1 MANPY
6 IDALA
11 GTSSWLSFGSNHIT
25 YAFDDSGTGGA
36 WTVEYKNGYAAA
48 LQAWA
53 NVADLTIAEVSP
65 GAGATFVETL
75 WSRTSFAQ
83 ALAFNAVGIHEF
95 PNPSATAAGRFLA
108 NDPTTLYGLG
118 PANPVPAPGTFN
130 FQTFVHEIGH
140 GLGLAHPHD
149 RAQGT
154 SVFPGV
160 SSPYDLGDFGLNQTT
175 YTVMSYNQALG
186 STVGAGNA
194 AGPMAFDIAAIQQLY
209 GANTTYMAGDNVYQ
223 IAQAAGNTH
232 QWLCLWDANGNDEI
246 RYGGASAA
254 HIDLRAATLLSEIG
268 GGGFASSVEGQ
279 AGGYTIANGVVIEN
293 ASGGSGNDTIVG
305 NSADNRLDGGGGA
318 DALAGGNGN
327 DTYIVDNS
335 GDTISEGAGL
345 GFDTVFATVSHAL
358 EANVENLVLQ
368 GTAAIDGTG
377 NADANAITGNAGDNV
392 LDGQG
397 GADQLFGGAGNDTYI
412 VDNASDVLIEFQ
424 GQGTDKVLS
433 SISFSIDL
441 IPDVENIVLTG
452 AANIDATG
460 NFHDNHLTGNSGVNV
475 LSGGDGNDIYDLSA
489 GDTVIENAG
498 EGIDTELSA
507 TASLVLFGNVELGE
521 LDGLGNFNLTGNELD
536 NTLRGNAGRNAIVGG
551 DGADLLTGASG
562 NDRLYGGVGDDTL
575 NGGIGRDVMSG
586 GQGADVFV
594 FARIAD
600 SGKAPASRDTILDF
614 HHGEDKIDL
623 HAIDAVAGTA
633 KNNAFRFIGA
643 ADFHGVK
650 GELHL
655 IKINAPGR
663 AHDVTIIE
671 GDTNGDGAADF
682 QIALTGLP
690 HLTKTDFIL

>member
-1 MANPY
+1 MTNPY

-11 GTSSWLSFGSNHIT
+11 GTPSWLSFGSNHIT

-36 WTVEYKNGYAAA
+36 WTVEYKNGYTAA

-95 PNPSATAAGRFLA
+95 PNASATAAGHFLA

-130 FQTFVHEIGH
+130 FQIFVHEIGH

-154 SVFPGV
+154 SVFPGL
-160 SSPYDLGDFGLNQTT
+160 SSPYDLGDFGLNRTN

-186 STVGAGNA
+186 STVGLGNA

-209 GANTTYMAGDNVYQ
+209 GANTAFMAGDNIYQ
-223 IAQAAGNTH
+223 LAQVAGNTH
-232 QWLCLWDANGNDEI
+232 QWLCLWDAGGNDEI
-246 RYGGASAA
+246 RYGGAGAA
-254 HIDLRAATLLSEIG
+254 HIDLRAATLLAEIG
-268 GGGFASSVEGQ
+268 SGGFGSTVDGQ

-293 ASGGSGNDTIVG
+293 ATGGSGNDTIIG
-305 NSADNRLDGGGGA
+305 NAADNRLDGGAGA
-318 DALAGGNGN
+318 DALAGGDGN
-327 DTYIVDNS
+327 DTYIIDNA
-335 GDTISEGAGL
+335 GDTINESAGF
-345 GFDTVFATVSHAL
+345 GFDTVYATVSHAL

-377 NADANAITGNAGDNV
+377 NADANAITGNAADNI
-392 LDGQG
+392 LDGGG

-412 VDNASDVLIEFQ
+412 VDNASDVLIEFP

-460 NFHDNHLTGNSGVNV
+460 NFHDNHLTGDSGVNV
-475 LSGGDGNDIYDLSA
+475 LSGGDGNDIYDLGA
-489 GDTVIENAG
+489 GDTVIENAS
-498 EGIDTELSA
+498 EGLDKELSS

-521 LDGLGNFNLTGNELD
+521 LDGLANLNLTGIELD
-536 NTLRGNAGRNAIVGG
+536 NALRGNAGRNALSGG
-551 DGADLLTGASG
+551 DGVDLLIGAEG
-562 NDRLYGGVGDDTL
+562 NDRLYGGGANDTL
-575 NGGIGRDVMSG
+575 NGGAGRDVMAG
-586 GQGADVFV
+586 GEGADVFV
-594 FARIAD
+594 LTFCLQPGLTSTARSCGSAMV
-600 SGKAPASRDTILDF
+600 PILV
-614 HHGEDKIDL
+614 L
-623 HAIDAVAGTA
+623 SA
-633 KNNAFRFIGA
+633 
-643 ADFHGVK
+643 
-650 GELHL
+650 
-655 IKINAPGR
+655 
-663 AHDVTIIE
+663 
-671 GDTNGDGAADF
+671 
-682 QIALTGLP
+682 
-690 HLTKTDFIL
+690 